1 MISLI
6 CGTKKNDTNE
16 LIYKTQ
22 TDSQIQKTN
31 NGYQRVE
38 GIEERQDKGMK
49 LRYKLLCINEVKN
62 LQGYIVQ
69 CREYNQ

>member
-31 NGYQRVE
+31 NGYQW
-38 GIEERQDKGMK
+38 GEERGEGQYKDRDLRGTNYYVYNK
-49 LRYKLLCINEVKN
+49 L
-62 LQGYIVQ
+62 
-69 CREYNQ
+69 